1 MLLGTLADE
10 NRSPSGQFFS
20 TPRLVLELLMDLIF
34 DVHRQS
40 FLFFGLLLRWVVQSD
55 PISHKRGS
63 IPHRKRSNGVSSEG
77 LGGHTTGEFGLK
89 QVFNALRDT

>member
-20 TPRLVLELLMDLIF
+20 TPRLVLELLMDN
-34 DVHRQS
+34 RQS

-89 QVFNALRDT
+89 QVFNALCDT